1 MEGYITVITD
11 GNARYVEMAI
21 NLALSIK
28 LNDKR
33 PVCLLTDEKTK
44 IPKEY
49 RKYFDYKIIINSSDA
64 LAGTLNKFLLFKY
77 SPFEKSLYIDPDS
90 LLIKNDVSYF
100 WKKLNNYHFTVVGWE
115 CYNQAKFGGRTVSE
129 IRAITVVPYV
139 VVFTGSLIYF
149 NKSETSKKV
158 FEKAYEYY
166 KERKDILSR
175 ARAHGGL
182 VESERN
188 ILQYDD
194 QPFFGI
200 AMGFFNLEPFPPRLP
215 DKSLK
220 SLLLRILK
228 GYPRAKEFM
237 LSTKHPRQA
246 EQYNEYNINIAKKNC
261 VLIDKNNRRKSPT
274 ILHFYGNLH
283 PREMYVRES
292 NELRRIFKLP
302 PVNL

>member
-77 SPFEKSLYIDPDS
+77 SPFEKSLFIDPDS

-100 WKKLNNYHFTVVGWE
+100 WKKLNNYHFTVVGWK
-115 CYNQAKFGGRTVSE
+115 CYNQAKFGGTNRKTVSE
-129 IRAITVVPYV
+129 LRAITGVPYV

-166 KERKDILSR
+166 KEKKDILSR
-175 ARAHGGL
+175 TVTLQGFSI
-182 VESERN
+182 SERK
-188 ILQYDD
+188 ISQYDE

-220 SLLLRILK
+220 SLLLRIL
-228 GYPRAKEFM
+228 
-237 LSTKHPRQA
+237 L
-246 EQYNEYNINIAKKNC
+246 N
-261 VLIDKNNRRKSPT
+261 
-274 ILHFYGNLH
+274 
-283 PREMYVRES
+283 YV
-292 NELRRIFKLP
+292 ELK
-302 PVNL
+302 